1 MLLTTTESVPGKS
14 VQEIIGVVSGCAV
27 YMMDGSSAPE
37 ELYNDAVKRAIAN
50 LEKEAG
56 LIDVDSV
63 IGMHTSVTALGAN
76 QVIVT
81 VTGTAVALGLSDE
94 ERSENEQK
102 KNKIEEMRRERQEE
116 EQERLSADEAPE
128 ESSQVAASVST
139 PVAADSTEETALE
152 TNLIN
157 LLLKHP
163 DGMDGVGI
171 SKKIPRIYYSPSEVS
186 SALKS
191 LCEKSKLIKDEF
203 GVFRISGQQA

>member
-27 YMMDGSSAPE
+27 YTMDGSAAPE
-37 ELYNDAVKRAIAN
+37 ELYNDAVKRAVAN

-63 IGMHTSVTALGAN
+63 IGLHTAVTSLGAN
-76 QVIVT
+76 QIIVT

-94 ERSENEQK
+94 EKSENDQK
-102 KNKIEEMRRERQEE
+102 KNKIEEMRRERKEE

-128 ESSQVAASVST
+128 VAASVAASVET
-139 PVAADSTEETALE
+139 PVAADDSEDSALE
-152 TNLIN
+152 KNLLN
-157 LLLKHP
+157 LLLKNP
-163 DGMDGVGI
+163 EGMDGVGI

-191 LCEKSKLIKDEF
+191 LCEKSKLSMDEF